1 VAFSGHLIRHLLD
14 SDMPSLGLELR
25 TIARLSIPVALAQLG
40 MTAMAAVDTL
50 LLGHVGVDELAAC
63 ALGNVWEW
71 TWLCLGFGLVMG
83 TEALISQAHGRGDG
97 PATALALQ
105 RGIVLAGLASVPIGV
120 ALVLTRQGLELL
132 GQDPSVAALAG
143 RYNLYKL
150 PVVPCFLVYTA
161 LRQYLQGRTLMAPA
175 TIVMWLGNGLHVPL
189 SLALIF
195 GFGPISALGIRGA
208 AIAESITFVLLVLGL
223 VGWICRHR
231 LHDGAWRPWSRESFE
246 PRGLLQAAR
255 LGVPVSMQIA
265 FEAWAFSLAAL
276 MAGWIDRDAIGSHQ
290 IALNL
295 AVLSFMLPLGVSQAA
310 STRVGNLIGAGDG
323 RGMRQAV
330 KASLLLGAGVMLLP
344 ALGFT
349 LLNAELPRLYSSEPG
364 VVAVATQLLPIAAAF
379 QLFDGTQV
387 VAGAMLRGM
396 GRPDGGAALSLIG
409 YYVIALPLGYVL
421 GLVMGFGLVGVWIG
435 LAVGVITVAGTLVA
449 LLARTARRPL
459 LALQLDIER
468 VSSAPPDSSDVLAV
482 EPKGSIAA

>member
-1 VAFSGHLIRHLLD
+1 
-14 SDMPSLGLELR
+14 MPSLGLEVT
-25 TIARLSIPVALAQLG
+25 TIARLSVPVALSQLG

-83 TEALISQAHGRGDG
+83 IEALISQAHGRGDG

-105 RGIVLAGLASVPIGV
+105 RGVVLAAIASVPIGV
-120 ALVLTRQGLELL
+120 ALLLTRQGLELL

-175 TIVMWLGNGLHVPL
+175 TIVMWIGNAVHVPL
-189 SLALIF
+189 SLGLIF
-195 GFGPISALGIRGA
+195 GFGPVPALGIEGA
-208 AIAESITFVLLVLGL
+208 ALAESLTFVLLVLGL
-223 VGWICRHR
+223 VAWIQRRR
-231 LHDGAWRPWSRESFE
+231 LHDGAWRPWSGESLQ

-276 MAGWIDRDAIGSHQ
+276 MAGWIHRDAVGSHQ

-295 AVLSFMLPLGVSQAA
+295 VVLTFMLPLGVSQAA
-310 STRVGNLIGAGDG
+310 SARVGNLIGAGDTL
-323 RGMRQAV
+323 GMRQAV
-330 KASLLLGAGVMLLP
+330 RASLLLGAGVMLLP
-344 ALGFT
+344 ALSFT
-349 LLNAELPRLYSSEPG
+349 LLRAELPRLYSDEPG
-364 VVAVATQLLPIAAAF
+364 VVALATSLLPIAAAF

-387 VAGAMLRGM
+387 VAGALLRGM

-421 GLVMGFGLVGVWIG
+421 GLVCGWGLVGVWVG
-435 LAVGVITVAGTLVA
+435 LAVGLVTVAVALVA

-459 LALQLDIER
+459 FALQIDIER
-468 VSSAPPDSSDVLAV
+468 ASSAPPSSGDILAS
-482 EPKGSIAA
+482 EPKGSVAA